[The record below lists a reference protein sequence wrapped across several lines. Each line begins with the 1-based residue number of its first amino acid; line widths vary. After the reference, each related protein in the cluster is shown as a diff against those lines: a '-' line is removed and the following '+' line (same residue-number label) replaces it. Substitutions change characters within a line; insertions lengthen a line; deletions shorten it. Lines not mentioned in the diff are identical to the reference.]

1 MRHSTPDRAM
11 KGMLEIYV
19 VHPHHIVNGLVNRGS
34 NVMQFVR
41 IIDDAI
47 YQMQRKSPSALCLF
61 CDNKFGR
68 SNPLPCAFL
77 IAIPMLWNDDADT
90 AEGICSGVCAECC
103 DDKNDEEIAR
113 RALQMFKLQECQTGT
128 A

>member
-1 MRHSTPDRAM
+1 MRHTAADRAM

-19 VHPHHIVNGLVNRGS
+19 VHPHHIVNVIVNRS
-34 NVMQFVR
+34 YDVMQFVR

-47 YQMQRKSPSALCLF
+47 YQMQRKKPSALCLF
-61 CDNKFGR
+61 CDNQFGR
-68 SNPLPCAFL
+68 RNPLPRAFL
-77 IAIPMLWNDDADT
+77 IAIPMMWNDSQDVA
-90 AEGICSGVCAECC
+90 AGICSGVCAECC

-113 RALQMFKLQECQTGT
+113 RALRMFKLDECQTGT